1 MGALTTRW
9 VFPMSWAIVLLT
21 VTACDVGIER
31 RQETDA
37 ELSCRQAGFGLGS
50 TAYDDCVASRSRIQ
64 RRVIRR

>member
-21 VTACDVGIER
+21 VTACDVGIEP

-37 ELSCRQAGFGLGS
+37 ELYCRQSGFGLGS
-50 TAYDDCVASRSRIQ
+50 TAYDDCVASHGRMR
-64 RRVIRR
+64 RRVITR